1 MKYYNIENYIRY
13 KQDLEQAYKRLDKS
27 LSYEEYTREEL
38 ITVFMPLVENI
49 ARKFATSQ
57 QASGCMSIL
66 DLIQEGNFGLIAAVD
81 RIEWDTIN
89 SSDDQEKT
97 LKSFLSKRIKGAIR
111 RGVDMN
117 RGNIRI
123 PEHKLNKIRKGFD
136 NNKDMVA
143 MFFNSIFSSLDD
155 DTSKNYER
163 INNMAQEK
171 DYNQEI
177 FTTYILSLLKLYLT
191 PKEYDVIRMSY
202 GLDCEKKTAL
212 QIADRLGIP
221 GTSSYVRIS
230 NIKKQAINKL
240 INNVDYSQVVEFL

>member
-155 DTSKNYER
+155 ETNKNYER

-177 FTTYILSLLKLYLT
+177 FTSFILSLLKLYLT

-240 INNVDYSQVVEFL
+240 IDNVDYSQVVEFL

>member
-155 DTSKNYER
+155 DTNKNYER

-177 FTTYILSLLKLYLT
+177 FTSYILSLLKLYLT

-240 INNVDYSQVVEFL
+240 IDNVDYSQVVDFL

>member
-1 MKYYNIENYIRY
+1 VKYYNIENYIRY

-155 DTSKNYER
+155 ETNKNYER

-177 FTTYILSLLKLYLT
+177 FTSYILSLLKLYLT

-240 INNVDYSQVVEFL
+240 IDNVDYSQVVEFL

>member
-1 MKYYNIENYIRY
+1 
-13 KQDLEQAYKRLDKS
+13 
-27 LSYEEYTREEL
+27 
-38 ITVFMPLVENI
+38 
-49 ARKFATSQ
+49 
-57 QASGCMSIL
+57 MSIL
-66 DLIQEGNFGLIAAVD
+66 DLIQEGNFGLIAAVN

-155 DTSKNYER
+155 DTNKNYER

-177 FTTYILSLLKLYLT
+177 FTSYILSLLKLYLT

-212 QIADRLGIP
+212 QIADKLGIP

-240 INNVDYSQVVEFL
+240 IDNVDYSQVVEFL

>member
-155 DTSKNYER
+155 ETNKNYER

-177 FTTYILSLLKLYLT
+177 FTSYILSLLKLYLT
-191 PKEYDVIRMSY
+191 PKEYDVVRMSY

-240 INNVDYSQVVEFL
+240 IDNVDYSQVVEFL